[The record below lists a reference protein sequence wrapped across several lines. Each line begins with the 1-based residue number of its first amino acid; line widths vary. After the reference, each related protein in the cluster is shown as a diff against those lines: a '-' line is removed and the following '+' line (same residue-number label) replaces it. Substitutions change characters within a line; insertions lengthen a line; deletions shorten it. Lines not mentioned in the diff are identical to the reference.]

1 MGLGRYF
8 LHNLLDAGKLS
19 TLDVEMDDRKSYE
32 EFKGPRAKDPMTQ
45 LEFEVGY
52 VSLVCRTLIE
62 VMIAKKVCTKAEL
75 EDMMDKIDQMDGSR
89 TGNFDPRNFG
99 VG

>member
-8 LHNLLDAGKLS
+8 LHNLLDAGKFS
-19 TLDVEMDDRKSYE
+19 KLDVEMDDRKSYE

-45 LEFEVGY
+45 LEFEIGY
-52 VSLVCRTLIE
+52 VSLVCRSLME
-62 VMIAKKVCTKAEL
+62 LMLAKKVCTKAEL
-75 EDMMDKIDQMDGSR
+75 EEMVDRIDQLDGARS
-89 TGNFDPRNFG
+89 GNFDPRNFG

>member
-8 LHNLLDAGKLS
+8 LHNLLDAGKFS
-19 TLDVEMDDRKSYE
+19 KLDAEMDDRKSYE
-32 EFKGPRAKDPMTQ
+32 EFKGPKAKDPMVQ
-45 LEFEVGY
+45 LEFEIGY
-52 VSLVCRTLIE
+52 VSLVCRALME

-75 EDMMDKIDQMDGSR
+75 EEMMDRVDQMDGARS
-89 TGNFDPRNFG
+89 GNFDPRNFG